1 MNNPSPS
8 KKKKKHAVLLL
19 CGTDR
24 LIHMYGKKKK
34 KKYQHVNFITIC
46 ITFSVV
52 PNGLNYGLW
61 IFALM
66 YLILNA

>member
-1 MNNPSPS
+1 MNKPQTNRQYFGCV
-8 KKKKKHAVLLL
+8 VLMGRST
-19 CGTDR
+19 CMVT
-24 LIHMYGKKKK
+24 

>member
-1 MNNPSPS
+1 MNNPPP
-8 KKKKKHAVLLL
+8 KKKHAVLLL

-24 LIHMYGKKKK
+24 LIYMYG

-52 PNGLNYGLW
+52 PNGPNYGLW

>member
-1 MNNPSPS
+1 FTCM
-8 KKKKKHAVLLL
+8 V
-19 CGTDR
+19 T
-24 LIHMYGKKKK
+24 

-52 PNGLNYGLW
+52 PNGFNYGLW

>member
-1 MNNPSPS
+1 MNNSPSP
-8 KKKKKHAVLLL
+8 KKHAVLLL

-24 LIHMYGKKKK
+24 LIYMYGK

-52 PNGLNYGLW
+52 PNGPNYGLW